1 MKHLN
6 DALGIE
12 PEEIIPTKKALVTI
26 DHNQTDA
33 EADYQLA
40 RETFR
45 NLVKKGSDAVSS
57 IGDLASIAESP
68 AAYGVMATLIKS
80 VSDTTKDLY
89 DLHKK
94 TKDLKSD
101 GRPIETINVDK
112 AVFVGS
118 TADFL
123 KKIKDDKS
131 NDVV

>member
-6 DALGIE
+6 DAFGIE
-12 PEEIIPTKKALVTI
+12 PEPPKSSDNAVVTI
-26 DHNQTDA
+26 DHNMSDA

-94 TKDLKSD
+94 SKDLKND
-101 GRPIETINVDK
+101 GKPTLETINVER
-112 AVFVGS
+112 AVFVGT
-118 TADFL
+118 TADLL
-123 KKIKDDKS
+123 KKVRQEKD
-131 NDVV
+131 V